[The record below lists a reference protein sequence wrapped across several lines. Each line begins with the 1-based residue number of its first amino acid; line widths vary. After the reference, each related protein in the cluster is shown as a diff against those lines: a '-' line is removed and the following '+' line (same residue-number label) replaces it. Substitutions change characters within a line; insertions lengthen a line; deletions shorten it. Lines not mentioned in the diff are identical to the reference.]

1 MDKKNLCYSL
11 KTPVLFLVFNRPN
24 ETGQVFRKIRKAKPP
39 KLYVAV
45 DGPRLAVEGE
55 NETIEKVREIAT
67 NVDWSCEVKTLFR
80 DKNLGCKYAVS
91 EAIDWFFENEEQGI
105 ILEDDCLPS
114 HSFFKFCED
123 LLDKY
128 KNNSQVG
135 MISGCNLTNYTKTDQ
150 SYFFSYGG
158 IWGWATWKRAWKDYD
173 VEMKK
178 WKNMNSRKI
187 IKSFINNDKIY
198 EMFKKNYDKVFNGD
212 IDTWDYQWQFTRLLN
227 KSLTATPCKNLVS
240 NIGFNEKA
248 THTSN
253 ENKYSNLKSHNIE
266 FPLIHPKKIYICSN
280 FEKRTIFM
288 HYKEKKNIFNKLKIL
303 INKLK
308 LLLKI
313 KKLEKEK

>member
-212 IDTWDYQWQFTRLLN
+212 IDTWDFQWQFTRLLN
-227 KSLTATPCKNLVS
+227 KSLTVTPSKNLVS
-240 NIGFNEKA
+240 NIGFDGTNISK
-248 THTSN
+248 
-253 ENKYSNLKSHNIE
+253 NKKHLNLKSYEIK
-266 FPLIHPKKIYICSN
+266 FPLIHPKNFYIDPKLQKKIGYL
-280 FEKRTIFM
+280 
-288 HYKEKKNIFNKLKIL
+288 YKNHEKKNILSKITSL
-303 INKLK
+303 FRYEL
-308 LLLKI
+308 
-313 KKLEKEK
+313 